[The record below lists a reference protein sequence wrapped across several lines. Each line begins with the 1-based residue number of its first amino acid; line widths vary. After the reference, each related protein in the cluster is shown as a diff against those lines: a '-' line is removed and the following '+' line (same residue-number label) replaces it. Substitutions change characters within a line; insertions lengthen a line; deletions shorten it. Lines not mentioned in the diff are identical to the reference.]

1 MTIPPSGQWP
11 PGPQGPP
18 QYWGPPAPPPK
29 GGGKTK
35 WVLGALGIL
44 LVVVVTVVATL
55 FIARDD
61 GRNTPRVST
70 PPLSNQADN
79 SDIASKDDHGSAGIV
94 IEDPT
99 CTAWGPLNAA
109 FVNASDGGWGQ
120 RDPAVPAERWTP
132 EQRDQYA
139 AVAAALRKSADR
151 SLELARQTPHRTMR
165 ELYVQFAAYSRAY
178 VDQVAEYMAE
188 TDLLV
193 RVAIS
198 ISTALTAICDSVSSG
213 AAGSRGAL
221 VAQAAPP
228 TVVAQVGSPND
239 SQRFLDSADPVCKD
253 WLSMVDT
260 FSSDTNAWRSIDPN
274 VSAAQFN
281 QDQLAI
287 NASVRPIMQSFA
299 TQAQMLGRK
308 SGNGVFED
316 IATLSAQYWRAYA
329 SALPTYTPADNYLQV
344 AAGSAA
350 GAVSGACRAA
360 GS

>member
-1 MTIPPSGQWP
+1 MTMPPSAQWP
-11 PGPQGPP
+11 PPPQGPP
-18 QYWGPPAPPPK
+18 PYWGSPLPPPK
-29 GGGKTK
+29 RGGKTK
-35 WVLGALGIL
+35 WVLGGLGIL
-44 LVVVVTVVATL
+44 VVVVVTVVATL

-61 GRNTPRVST
+61 GGNTTRAST
-70 PPLSNQADN
+70 PASNDPVDN
-79 SDIASKDDHGSAGIV
+79 SDIASRDDRGSAGIV
-94 IEDPT
+94 VEDPT
-99 CTAWGPLNAA
+99 CTAWDPINAA

-120 RDPAVPAERWTP
+120 RDPAIPAERWTP
-132 EQRDQYA
+132 EQRNQYE
-139 AVAAALRKSADR
+139 AVAAALRRSADR

-165 ELYVQFAAYSRAY
+165 ELYLQFAAYSRAY
-178 VDQVAEYMAE
+178 VDQVAEYTAE

-198 ISTALTAICDSVSSG
+198 ISTGLTAICDSASSG

-228 TVVAQVGSPND
+228 TVVAQVGSPD
-239 SQRFLDSADPVCKD
+239 DPHRFLESADPVCKE
-253 WLSMVDT
+253 WLAMVDV
-260 FSSDTNAWRSIDPN
+260 FSSDTGAWRSIDPN
-274 VSAAQFN
+274 ISATQFN

-308 SGNGVFED
+308 SNNGVFED

-350 GAVSGACRAA
+350 GAVSGACRAV